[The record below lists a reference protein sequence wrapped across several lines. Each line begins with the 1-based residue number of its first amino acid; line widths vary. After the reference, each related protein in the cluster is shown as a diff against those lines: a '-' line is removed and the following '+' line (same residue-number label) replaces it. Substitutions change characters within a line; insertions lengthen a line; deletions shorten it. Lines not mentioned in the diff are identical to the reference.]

1 MEASESHNKRIVRI
15 AISFAVLILGLMS
28 ATLFKITS
36 LKVSPPAE
44 LIAVSTTLNSTTRQ
58 LAKRGQLLDRRG
70 RILAASRV
78 GHRLFVDPELMLI
91 DKEDIESLSLQL
103 GELLGVSPANIEQK
117 IRSRQTSKYV
127 VVHPLLDPSQLEA
140 IRALNIR
147 SIGVEQCLV
156 REYPHGDIGGALV
169 GLVGT
174 EHTGLAGF
182 ENSYDTVLTGESG
195 TFIRLRDIGKRT
207 LWVSPKDFTPTLDGS
222 DVRLSIDVVIQ
233 DIATNYLMKEIK
245 RCNAGG
251 GRIVV
256 VDPSTGEILAMADI
270 IHPRDGWSQQPS
282 DPYREINPRL
292 GRNRC
297 VTDPYEPGSTF
308 KPFIWSVATELGKAT
323 INEVLPTPSAGP
335 YITSYNRPIRDAH
348 YSGPSTWRTV
358 LVKSLNSGMAIVAER
373 LTHEQMRDAVSRF
386 GFGETTHI
394 GLGGE
399 SRGIV
404 TAPSNWDNNTQ
415 TSVSM
420 GHEIA
425 VTPLQMIQGFCAFAR
440 DGTIP
445 QLQMTV
451 SEPTDVQIV
460 RHAVS
465 PEIAALTR
473 KILGEVMTEGTGRRA
488 NSDRYTLFGKS
499 GTAQLP
505 RDDGKGYFEDR
516 YVSSFIG
523 GAPIDNP
530 SIVVLCVI
538 DDPDKSIDH
547 FGGVVAGPVVRDVI
561 VDTLQYLGV
570 PPTNEFLA
578 RVE

>member
-15 AISFAVLILGLMS
+15 AILFAILILGLMS
-28 ATLFKITS
+28 ATLFKVTT
-36 LKVSPPAE
+36 LKVSPPTE
-44 LIAVSTTLNSTTRQ
+44 LIAVSTTLNSTSRQ

-70 RILAASRV
+70 RILAASRL
-78 GHRLFVDPELMLI
+78 GHRLFVDPSLI
-91 DKEDIESLSLQL
+91 DKEDIETLSLQL
-103 GELLGVSPANIEQK
+103 GELLGVSPATIEQK
-117 IRSRQTSKYV
+117 IRSRRTSKYV
-127 VVHPLLDPSQLEA
+127 VVHPLLDQSQLRA
-140 IRALNIR
+140 IRALDLE
-147 SIGVEQCLV
+147 GVKDEQCLV

-174 EHTGLAGF
+174 EHTGLAGL

-195 TFIRLRDIGKRT
+195 TFIRLRDIGRKT
-207 LWVSPKDFTPTLDGS
+207 LWVSPKDFTPTLDGE

-233 DIATNYLMKEIK
+233 DIATNYLMKEIL

-256 VDPSTGEILAMADI
+256 ADPSTGEILAMADI

-308 KPFIWSVATELGKAT
+308 KPFIWSFATELGLVN
-323 INEVLPTPSAGP
+323 IDEVLPTPSDRP
-335 YITSYNRPIRDAH
+335 YKTSFGRAIRDAH
-348 YSGPSTWRTV
+348 YYGPSTWRTV
-358 LVKSLNSGMAIVAER
+358 LVKSMNSGMAIIAER
-373 LTHEQMRDAVSRF
+373 LTHEQMQHAVECF
-386 GFGETTHI
+386 GFGEPTRI

-399 SRGIV
+399 TAGLV
-404 TAPSNWDNNTQ
+404 TKPSKWNQYTQ

-451 SEPTDVQIV
+451 SDPTDVQIV
-460 RHAVS
+460 RHAIS
-465 PEIAALTR
+465 PEIAAITR
-473 KILGEVMTEGTGRRA
+473 KILGEVVTEGTGRRA
-488 NSDRYTLFGKS
+488 KSDRYELFGKS

-505 RDDGKGYFEDR
+505 REDGKGYFEDR

-530 SIVVLCVI
+530 SVVVLCVI

-570 PPTNEFLA
+570 PPSNDYLA

>member
-1 MEASESHNKRIVRI
+1 MVANESDNKRIVLI

-36 LKVSPPAE
+36 LKISPPIE
-44 LIAVSTTLNSTTRQ
+44 LIAVSTTLNSTSRQ

-78 GHRLFVDPELMLI
+78 GHRLFVDPSLI
-91 DKEDIESLSLQL
+91 EQDDIESLSLQL
-103 GELLGVSPANIEQK
+103 GELLGVSAATIEQK
-117 IRSRQTSKYV
+117 IRSRRTSKYV
-127 VVHPLLDPSQLEA
+127 VVHPLLDHSQLEA
-140 IRALNIR
+140 IRALNLR
-147 SIGVEQCLV
+147 PIGIEQCLV

-195 TFIRLRDIGKRT
+195 TFIRLRDIGQKT
-207 LWVSPKDFTPTLDGS
+207 LWVSPKDFTPTLDGE
-222 DVRLSIDVVIQ
+222 DIRLSIDVVIQ
-233 DIATNYLMKEIK
+233 DIATNYLMKEIR
-245 RCNAGG
+245 RCNASG

-256 VDPSTGEILAMADI
+256 ADPSTGEILAMADI
-270 IHPRDGWSQQPS
+270 IHPRDGRSQQPS
-282 DPYREINPRL
+282 DPNREINPRL

-323 INEVLPTPSAGP
+323 INEVLPTPSGGP
-335 YITSYNRPIRDAH
+335 YITSYDRPIRDAH
-348 YSGPSTWRTV
+348 YNGPSTWRTV
-358 LVKSLNSGMAIVAER
+358 LVKSLNTGMAIVAER
-373 LTHEQMRDAVSRF
+373 LTHEQMQDAVSRF
-386 GFGETTHI
+386 GFGEPTHI

-399 SRGIV
+399 TRGIV
-404 TAPSNWDNNTQ
+404 TAPTNWDQNTQ
-415 TSVSM
+415 TSVSI

-451 SEPTDVQIV
+451 SDPTDVQIV

-465 PEIAALTR
+465 PEIAAITR
-473 KILGEVMTEGTGRRA
+473 KILGEVVTEGTGQRA
-488 NSDRYTLFGKS
+488 KSDRYKIFGKS

-505 RDDGKGYFEDR
+505 REDGKGYFEDR

-530 SIVVLCVI
+530 SVVVLCVI

-570 PPTNEFLA
+570 PPSNDYLA

>member
-15 AISFAVLILGLMS
+15 AILFAILILGLMS

-36 LKVSPPAE
+36 LKISPPIE
-44 LIAVSTTLNSTTRQ
+44 LIAVSTTLNSTSRQ

-70 RILAASRV
+70 RILAASRL
-78 GHRLFVDPELMLI
+78 GHRLFVDPSLI

-103 GELLGVSPANIEQK
+103 GELLGVSPATIEQK
-117 IRSRQTSKYV
+117 IRSRRTSKYV
-127 VVHPLLDPSQLEA
+127 VVHPLLDQSQLRA
-140 IRALNIR
+140 IRALDLE
-147 SIGVEQCLV
+147 GVKDEQCLV

-174 EHTGLAGF
+174 EHTGLAGL

-195 TFIRLRDIGKRT
+195 TFIRLRDIGRKT
-207 LWVSPKDFTPTLDGS
+207 LWVSPKDFTPTLDGE

-233 DIATNYLMKEIK
+233 DIATNYLMKEIL

-308 KPFIWSVATELGKAT
+308 KPFIWSFATELGLVN
-323 INEVLPTPSAGP
+323 IDEVLPTPSDRP
-335 YITSYNRPIRDAH
+335 YKTSFGRAIRDAH
-348 YSGPSTWRTV
+348 YYGPSTWRTV
-358 LVKSLNSGMAIVAER
+358 LVKSMNSGMAIIAER
-373 LTHEQMRDAVSRF
+373 LTHEQMQHAVECF
-386 GFGETTHI
+386 GFGEPTRI

-399 SRGIV
+399 TAGLV
-404 TAPSNWDNNTQ
+404 TKPSKWNQYTQ

-451 SEPTDVQIV
+451 SDPTDVQIV
-460 RHAVS
+460 RHAIS
-465 PEIAALTR
+465 PEIAAITR
-473 KILGEVMTEGTGRRA
+473 KILGEVVTEGTGRRA
-488 NSDRYTLFGKS
+488 KSDRYELFGKS

-505 RDDGKGYFEDR
+505 REDGKGYFEDR

-530 SIVVLCVI
+530 SVVVLCVI

-570 PPTNEFLA
+570 PPSNDYLA